1 MAPSVAVD
9 GMQQA
14 FQHIKVAFGAIGQ
27 RRPYPGLGCLAQL
40 PDKVAHPL
48 KAGGAWLG
56 HNDPSSF
63 AFFKYLTVVK
73 Y

>member
-1 MAPSVAVD
+1 
-9 GMQQA
+9 MQQA

-27 RRPYPGLGCLAQL
+27 RRPHPGLGCLAQL
-40 PDKVAHPL
+40 PDIVAHPL